1 MRVEVLGCYGGA
13 SPGCHLTCLIL
24 NDRVALDAG
33 CLAQSL
39 PLERQLAI
47 EAVVVSHSH
56 MDHTNGLPF
65 FIDNVFGRRET
76 LDIFGSEPTIRT
88 LREHLFNQATWPDF
102 AALPSHLLPTIRF
115 EHFESE
121 RPFEAGGVRFTP
133 IPVTHVVPTHGFLL
147 EQDGAAMLWSSD
159 TGPTDR
165 LWEVANAA
173 ERLDALCIDVS
184 FDNAR
189 QAVADASQ
197 HLTPRSLAGELAKL
211 KRDVPVLVH
220 HLKPGAEAAARAE
233 IRALGDE
240 RVEFL
245 EQGRVY
251 EL

>member
-13 SPGCHLTCLIL
+13 SPGCRLTCLIL

-33 CLAQSL
+33 CLAQEL
-39 PLERQLAI
+39 PLERQLGI

-88 LREHLFNQATWPDF
+88 LREHLFNHATWPDF
-102 AALPSHLLPTIRF
+102 SALPSDLLPTIRF
-115 EHFESE
+115 EPFESE

-133 IPVTHVVPTHGFLL
+133 IPVTHVVPTHGFLV
-147 EQDGAAMLWSSD
+147 EQDGAAVLWSSD

-165 LWEVANAA
+165 LWEVANEA
-173 ERLDALCIDVS
+173 ERLDAVCIDVS
-184 FDNAR
+184 FDNER
-189 QAVADASQ
+189 QSVADASQ

-220 HLKPGAEAAARAE
+220 HLKPGVEKTARAQVL
-233 IRALGDE
+233 ALGDE

-251 EL
+251 EI